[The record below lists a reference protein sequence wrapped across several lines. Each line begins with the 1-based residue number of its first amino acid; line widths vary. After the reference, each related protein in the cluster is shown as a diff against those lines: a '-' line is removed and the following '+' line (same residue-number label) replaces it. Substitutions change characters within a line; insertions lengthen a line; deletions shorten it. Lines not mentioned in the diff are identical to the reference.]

1 MSDFMQV
8 QIDASERLYKMMVE
22 DHKERVR
29 DMAIWA
35 DTSVGLMKKLD
46 ERDAEIIKL
55 REEISILKANK

>member
-1 MSDFMQV
+1 MNDFMQV

-46 ERDAEIIKL
+46 ERDAEILKL
-55 REEISILKANK
+55 REEITILKANK

>member
-1 MSDFMQV
+1 MKDFMQV

-22 DHKERVR
+22 DHKERVK

-55 REEISILKANK
+55 REEISILKANR

>member
-1 MSDFMQV
+1 MQV

>member
-1 MSDFMQV
+1 MQV

-46 ERDAEIIKL
+46 ERDEEIKKL
-55 REEISILKANK
+55 REEISILKANR

>member
-1 MSDFMQV
+1 MQV

-22 DHKERVR
+22 DHKERVK

-55 REEISILKANK
+55 REKISILKANR

>member
-1 MSDFMQV
+1 MKDFMQV

-22 DHKERVR
+22 DHKERVK

-46 ERDAEIIKL
+46 ERDEEIKKL

>member
-1 MSDFMQV
+1 MQV

-46 ERDAEIIKL
+46 ERDAEILKL
-55 REEISILKANK
+55 REEILILKAGK

>member
-46 ERDAEIIKL
+46 ERDAEILKL
-55 REEISILKANK
+55 REEITILKANK

>member
-1 MSDFMQV
+1 MQV

-22 DHKERVR
+22 DHKERVK

-46 ERDAEIIKL
+46 ERDEEIKKL
-55 REEISILKANK
+55 REEISILKANR

>member
-1 MSDFMQV
+1 MQV

-22 DHKERVR
+22 DHKERVK

-55 REEISILKANK
+55 REEISILKANR

>member
-1 MSDFMQV
+1 MQV

-22 DHKERVR
+22 DHKERVK

-55 REEISILKANK
+55 REEILILKANR

>member
-1 MSDFMQV
+1 MQV

-55 REEISILKANK
+55 REEILILKAGK

>member
-1 MSDFMQV
+1 MKDFMQV

-22 DHKERVR
+22 DHKERVK